1 MKYNLTNFL
10 FNKIIYYSYIKIKIK
25 FRRIIVVA
33 YILDLFPTNLII
45 EITFTGNHYDRFDLG
60 LIN

>member
-45 EITFTGNHYDRFDLG
+45 EITFTGNYYDRFDLG